1 MQDFHRQDIAYAKV
15 VDRYSRYIESPVLR
29 LKFLNNALK
38 VDHSRSMWNR
48 IPIVGS
54 LPDKAMIIVELSK
67 ILPVDQPAPLGIRLT
82 AILYR
87 VRYAFYAMCAVLVL
101 LAGASLTYA
110 VSRIV
115 SSITI
120 SSEAKG
126 VATNFQTAAAN
137 SNGGE
142 AVAAIANGAGL
153 TLENVWLAEQGE
165 GFEFYSNGARVLT
178 EFETA
183 APKRSFYRFS
193 LDDLANVSEAEILS
207 RPVGIV
213 YHVSESDQL
222 PFADRYNSSLQ
233 NHSRALLEY
242 SRQHKL
248 YNYVI
253 DRFGRVYRI
262 VRDDCEA
269 SHAGNSVWSDGRS
282 VYVNLSS
289 SFLGI
294 CFEGRGAAMGADGI
308 NEAQIYA
315 ARVLTAVLRAKYGI
329 DDANCVTHGLV
340 SVNPSNRLMG
350 YHTDWVSEFPF
361 EALGLSSKYD
371 TELTAISR
379 LGFNYDQAYVAAAG
393 GKWPGLEK
401 ADATL
406 REQAEKRGVGL
417 EEERHELARA
427 FQRMY
432 SKERSLER

>member
-38 VDHSRSMWNR
+38 VEHSRSLWNKL
-48 IPIVGS
+48 PLVGS
-54 LPDKAMIIVELSK
+54 LPDRAMIIVELSK
-67 ILPVDQPAPLGIRLT
+67 VLPVDQPAPLGIRLT

-87 VRYAFYAMCAVLVL
+87 LRYAVYAMCAVLVL
-101 LAGASLTYA
+101 LVGASLTYA

-115 SSITI
+115 SSITV
-120 SSEAKG
+120 STEAKG
-126 VATNFQTAAAN
+126 IAANVQPAAAN
-137 SNGGE
+137 SNGE

-153 TLENVWLAEQGE
+153 TLDNVWLAEQGE
-165 GFEFYSNGARVLT
+165 GFEFYSNGARMLT
-178 EFETA
+178 EFETS

-193 LDDLANVSEAEILS
+193 LNDLANASEAEILS

-233 NHSRALLEY
+233 NQSRALLEY

-282 VYVNLSS
+282 VFVNLSS

-315 ARVLTAVLRAKYGI
+315 ARVLTAVLRSKYGI

-361 EALGLSSKYD
+361 EALGLSNKYE
-371 TELTAISR
+371 TELAAISR
-379 LGFNYDQAYVAAAG
+379 LGFSYDQAYVAAAG
-393 GKWPGLEK
+393 GRWPGLEK
-401 ADATL
+401 ADAAL
-406 REQAEKRGVGL
+406 QEEAQKRSVSL
-417 EEERHELARA
+417 EEERRELARA
-427 FQRMY
+427 FQRIY

>member
-1 MQDFHRQDIAYAKV
+1 MQDFHRQDIAYARV

-67 ILPVDQPAPLGIRLT
+67 VLPVDQPAPLGIRLT

-101 LAGASLTYA
+101 FAGASLTYA

-120 SSEAKG
+120 STEAKN
-126 VATNFQTAAAN
+126 VATNIQPIAS

-178 EFETA
+178 EFETS
-183 APKRSFYRFS
+183 APKRSFHRFS
-193 LDDLANVSEAEILS
+193 LDDLANGSEAEILS

-269 SHAGNSVWSDGRS
+269 SHAGNSVWSDGHS

-315 ARVLTAVLRAKYGI
+315 ARVLTAVLRSKYGI

-361 EALGLSSKYD
+361 EALGLSNKYE

-379 LGFNYDQAYVAAAG
+379 LGFGYDQAYVAAAG

-401 ADATL
+401 ADAAL
-406 REQAEKRGVGL
+406 QEDAQKHGVSL
-417 EEERHELARA
+417 EEERHDLARA